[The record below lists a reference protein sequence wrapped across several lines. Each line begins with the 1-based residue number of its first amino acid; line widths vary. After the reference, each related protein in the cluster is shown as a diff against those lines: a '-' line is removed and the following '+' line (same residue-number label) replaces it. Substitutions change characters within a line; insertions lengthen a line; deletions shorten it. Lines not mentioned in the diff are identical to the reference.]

1 MNPVGRRVRTPPRR
15 DEGIAPY
22 HHNKRVGMKF
32 KARDFA
38 LAAALI
44 AAGLLSTCEAAYPG
58 NPNFRNLAVTYAAQT
73 RTSWETNAVT
83 ASLSKTVDWTKGE
96 TISPGVT
103 YVPAVLTTDGGWP
116 RTMVCHCVRVDLT
129 TPGSRVTGTDRRP
142 EGWGDPMPEP
152 EALKDDGT
160 YYKKRTVREKTGDF
174 IARNRGS
181 KDLGGKARDTGIAF
195 NAAAWGPWVSPNTN
209 LWGDIN
215 GPFYADGIKVSASG
229 SGYGTHSTSNNQ
241 NGIFV
246 VYKTGKAD
254 IIGNLTSSNAKKVWF
269 SVPAFHYRLVRD
281 GQPVASSD
289 TSVRPRTAI
298 GISQD
303 KNTFYALVCDGDN
316 EKNWTKGCDFT
327 SLGKILAGMGCHDA
341 INLDGGGSSN
351 MCAWDS
357 TNNRPKILGRPS
369 GNYSQRD
376 NGANAAIYY
385 KMPAAMISTY
395 LYDDMDFLLQ
405 DIADGR
411 SPSNKTTI
419 NVLGEATFTAE
430 HPYVPK
436 GSFTISSTNG
446 ASIGWADGVTPQV
459 AAGATNLFKNIRF
472 RDAEREL
479 VVAPGG
485 VVKLNGV
492 TGLGGVSID
501 NSSALV
507 VAGSI
512 PDGLRVRCAAASAAG
527 TVFAKSSLSLDAAR
541 AQASKFVC
549 ATDDSLVGT
558 AVEEG
563 GSVKFK
569 WEHIVTFGRASAK
582 IAETL
587 DRGVVKVNVAECA
600 SAYASGYRLKLTVTS
615 EDGLRSST
623 QFVDFAGAGEY
634 VFDTASE
641 AATDSSICASG
652 YGYSYT
658 VELVNDAGVRV
669 EHTDDVSGTMGL
681 GVERPWFAARA
692 AGNSAVGGSWTEK
705 PAITNGTYEVTQTS
719 NAVFKAFDEKD
730 GRVRF
735 EMDAVFKGYLTE
747 FQARNALEQFAEYGT
762 PHGACFLAKANF
774 DGDLAWRGL
783 VKENGSP
790 TFKLLYGPA
799 ALNTPCKVI
808 TDVDWSSGVPR
819 VRYSVVVSGVETAL
833 VDAEGQCWFAGAG
846 QTNHATGRMAV
857 AGMGSVSSFCGKSVV
872 RKLLKFFGIV
882 LR

>member
-32 KARDFA
+32 KARGFA
-38 LAAALI
+38 LAAALL

-129 TPGSRVTGTDRRP
+129 TPGIRFTGTDRCP

-181 KDLGGKARDTGIAF
+181 RDLGGKARDTVIAF

-215 GPFYADGIKVSASG
+215 SPFYADGIQVSG
-229 SGYGTHSTSNNQ
+229 TKSGYGTHSTSNNQ

-254 IIGNLTSSNAKKVWF
+254 IIGRLTSSNAKKVWF

-351 MCAWDS
+351 ICAWDGN
-357 TNNRPKILGRPS
+357 NNRPKILGRPG

-385 KMPAAMISTY
+385 KMPVAMISTY

-411 SPSNKTTI
+411 SPSGKTTI
-419 NVLGEATFTAE
+419 NVLGEATFTAA
-430 HPYVPK
+430 HPCVPK
-436 GSFTISSTNG
+436 GSFTISSTNA
-446 ASIGWADGVTPQV
+446 ASVGWADGVTPQV
-459 AAGATNLFKNIRF
+459 IAGATNTFKNIRF
-472 RDAEREL
+472 RDVGCEL

-492 TGLGGVSID
+492 TGLGGVSIAD
-501 NSSALV
+501 SSALV

-512 PDGLRVRCAAASAAG
+512 PDGLRVRCAAATKSG
-527 TVFAKSSLSLDAAR
+527 DVFASTSLKIDAAR
-541 AQASKFVC
+541 VEANKILC
-549 ATDDSLVGT
+549 ATDDTLVAE
-558 AVEEG
+558 AVTV
-563 GSVKFK
+563 GSAVKFRWTK
-569 WEHIVTFGRASAK
+569 IVTFAGRYGK

-587 DRGVVKVNVAECA
+587 DRGIVNVRVSGCG
-600 SAYASGYRLKLTVTS
+600 SAYLSGYKLKLTITS
-615 EDGLRSST
+615 EDGLRTAT
-623 QFVDFAGAGEY
+623 QLLDFAGPGEY
-634 VFDTASE
+634 VFDTTGASDP
-641 AATDSSICASG
+641 TICAVG
-652 YGYSYT
+652 YGYSYKIEF
-658 VELVNDAGVRV
+658 VDADGVCVNN
-669 EHTDDVSGTMGL
+669 TDSVSGKMGL
-681 GVERPWFAARA
+681 GAEKPWFAARA
-692 AGNSAVGGSWTEK
+692 AGDSAVGGSWAAK

-735 EMDAVFKGYLTE
+735 EMGAVFNGYFTE
-747 FQARNALEQFAEYGT
+747 LQARAALEQFAEYGT

-808 TDVDWSSGVPR
+808 TDVDWSSGAPR
-819 VRYSVVVSGVETAL
+819 VRYSVVTVGGVETVLA
-833 VDAEGQCWFAGAG
+833 DANGEVWFPGASSAGV
-846 QTNHATGRMAV
+846 ATGRMAV
-857 AGMGSVSSFCGKSVV
+857 AGTGSVASLRGKAII
-872 RKLLKFFGIV
+872 RKLLKRFSVVI
-882 LR
+882 R